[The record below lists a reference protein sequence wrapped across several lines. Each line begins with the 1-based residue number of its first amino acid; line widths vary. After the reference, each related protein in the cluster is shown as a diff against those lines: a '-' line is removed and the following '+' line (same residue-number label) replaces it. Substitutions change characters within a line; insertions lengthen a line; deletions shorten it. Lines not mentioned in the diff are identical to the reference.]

1 MNLDLS
7 QADIMTAI
15 ITPFNDQQAID
26 YSVLERL
33 TNHLI
38 ENGSRG
44 FIIGGTTGETPT
56 LNHDEK
62 LELYS
67 RFANIVKGRV
77 PVIAGTGS
85 NNTQATIEF
94 TNEVSKIQGIDCA
107 LVVALEP
114 IRKKY
119 GLKQVI
125 VSTYQ
130 AGSGAGQAA
139 MDELFNEAQEKL
151 NGEQMEAKIFPTK
164 GETQHYPLAF
174 NLLPQIDVF
183 EDDGYS
189 HEEWKMIHETKKI
202 MCGDMNDPQLKVT
215 ATCVRVPVA
224 IGHGESIY
232 FQTKDSNV
240 TADELRNLLR
250 NAPGITVQDDPSNQ
264 IYPQP
269 LNAEGKRDTFV
280 GRIRPDL
287 ENKGCFN
294 MWNVADNLLKGAAWN
309 AVQIAECLVSDNI
322 I

>member
-85 NNTQATIEF
+85 NNTQATIKF

-107 LVVALEP
+107 LVVVPYYNKPDQDGMIAHFETVAANTNIPLLIYNIPGRTGVTMEKETVVQLSKNKSIIGVKQCTSLEDLEYIVDHTQNSNFAVYSGEDVQALPARLIGGNGIISVASHIYGPQMRQMYDALESGDIKTAGRIQRWLTP
-114 IRKKY
+114 RMESLFMYPSPTPVKAVLNAQGFQVGGVRLPLVALNQEKRQNLAVHL
-119 GLKQVI
+119 GLKEN
-125 VSTYQ
+125 
-130 AGSGAGQAA
+130 A
-139 MDELFNEAQEKL
+139 LEKNL
-151 NGEQMEAKIFPTK
+151 P
-164 GETQHYPLAF
+164 F
-174 NLLPQIDVF
+174 NLG
-183 EDDGYS
+183 DDL
-189 HEEWKMIHETKKI
+189 H
-202 MCGDMNDPQLKVT
+202 D
-215 ATCVRVPVA
+215 
-224 IGHGESIY
+224 
-232 FQTKDSNV
+232 
-240 TADELRNLLR
+240 
-250 NAPGITVQDDPSNQ
+250 
-264 IYPQP
+264 
-269 LNAEGKRDTFV
+269 
-280 GRIRPDL
+280 
-287 ENKGCFN
+287 
-294 MWNVADNLLKGAAWN
+294 
-309 AVQIAECLVSDNI
+309 
-322 I
+322 